1 MYFLKTKQI
10 KLKVNLG
17 IWTDNILSFNSS
29 RYSETLKRVV
39 TFALDEQLV

>member
-29 RYSETLKRVV
+29 RYSETLVV
-39 TFALDEQLV
+39 TFVLDEQLV